1 MSVSLRITISDEEE
15 VLKNAASSLIPD
27 NNDDITVSVKDGT
40 MTVDVKDLKISSI
53 YNLSEDILRCY
64 EISKK
69 LMGEL

>member
-1 MSVSLRITISDEEE
+1 VGISLRITISDEEE
-15 VLKNAASSLIPD
+15 VLKNAASSLVPD
-27 NNDDITVSVKDGT
+27 NNDDIAVSVTDGI
-40 MTVDVKDLKISSI
+40 MTVDVKNLKISSI